1 MRPVSLV
8 IPDMSS
14 ILEVLLVCE
23 GFTSAHDLAAKLAYT
38 YRRAPQVL
46 SLKNRLLHTF
56 TLREAR
62 VAVKSAGVTL
72 RLSKA
77 ADATQATATEKAILT
92 ATMWSC
98 HSMRLSEEDAQ
109 LYKLLLAD
117 VFTNGDV
124 STLTLS
130 LAVTHAADTHATA
143 LKTAIEVCATVIY
156 YLLLYTSSS
165 DGCLRMHYYHRYRC
179 VM

>member
-46 SLKNRLLHTF
+46 SLKNRLLHTY
-56 TLREAR
+56 TLREAC

-72 RLSKA
+72 RLPKA

-98 HSMRLSEEDAQ
+98 YSMRLSEEDAQ

-130 LAVTHAADTHATA
+130 QPETHAADTHAAT
-143 LKTAIEVCATVIY
+143 LQTAIEVCATVI
-156 YLLLYTSSS
+156 
-165 DGCLRMHYYHRYRC
+165 
-179 VM
+179 